1 VLVSQPARHVV
12 PNNSVASFTCVC
24 LCQLEAHGALVVQ
37 LKQEIARQ
45 SQLNAAQC
53 RAWSEQNE
61 VGRGSSGRV
70 LLIPASAELR
80 KHERMGGLLLGVRR
94 LCEEE

>member
-1 VLVSQPARHVV
+1 MCLSHNQRGTVSLDS
-12 PNNSVASFTCVC
+12 SVTSFACVC

-61 VGRGSSGRV
+61 VGRGSRGRV
-70 LLIPASAELR
+70 LWT
-80 KHERMGGLLLGVRR
+80 
-94 LCEEE
+94 